1 MISFSLPFCLLP
13 NAFNRSPHTK
23 EAQIEQQ
30 NWLQQSNKQF
40 ITTSIRMNFKHG
52 GESVNNHE
60 SYFIMPLSP
69 VKFVKQI
76 AVCGLICEK
85 LLKFLLL
92 SRAALLERSCDW
104 GNFMDFHYI
113 LCVDF
118 NFNVGS
124 IHRKRLLPFDLS
136 CWYK

>member
-1 MISFSLPFCLLP
+1 
-13 NAFNRSPHTK
+13 
-23 EAQIEQQ
+23 
-30 NWLQQSNKQF
+30 
-40 ITTSIRMNFKHG
+40 MNLKHD

-104 GNFMDFHYI
+104 VNFIDFHYN

-118 NFNVGS
+118 KLTSDQYTVKDCCHLIYPVDINNSFKYLNLYERQCS
-124 IHRKRLLPFDLS
+124 PTHPQ
-136 CWYK
+136 